1 MTVVTMHRY
10 IPIPAGVY
18 NLKVLKYD
26 QKESTK
32 QRGQF
37 YYSWTLQV
45 LDALPEDYTGR
56 DTFSILTPCELT
68 EKNALRKFLN
78 RVGFTEIAIDQDVD
92 LDTLLNHKFVGKVD
106 VKTSTTGVVGND
118 LVDVPLAEYDR
129 FLERQRG
136 GNQPPAIAR
145 APLAAR
151 PHPAPAPAPVAAS
164 AAVPR
169 AAQPAA
175 MPTAARPVARPAPV
189 RRPGLRLWLVRQPS
203 RWQLVRLRSLR
214 QRQRQ
219 RRLWTW
225 ILRWRTWRARSIR
238 RMVRTDFPRTH
249 NTQ

>member
-45 LDALPEDYTGR
+45 LDALPEDYAGR

-92 LDTLLNHKFVGKVD
+92 LDTLINHKFVGKVD
-106 VKTSTTGVVGND
+106 LKTGTTGVVGND

-129 FLERQRG
+129 FLDRQRG

-151 PHPAPAPAPVAAS
+151 PQPAPAPAPVAAPV
-164 AAVPR
+164 AVPR

-175 MPTAARPVARPAPV
+175 MPTAARPVARPAPAHTAAGSPPV
-189 RRPGLRLWLVRQPS
+189 ARPAAKPLATRPVAQPAPAPAPAPVVDVDPAAEDVAGEEYS
-203 RWQLVRLRSLR
+203 EDG
-214 QRQRQ
+214 
-219 RRLWTW
+219 
-225 ILRWRTWRARSIR
+225 
-238 RMVRTDFPRTH
+238 TDGFPP
-249 NTQ
+249 NA